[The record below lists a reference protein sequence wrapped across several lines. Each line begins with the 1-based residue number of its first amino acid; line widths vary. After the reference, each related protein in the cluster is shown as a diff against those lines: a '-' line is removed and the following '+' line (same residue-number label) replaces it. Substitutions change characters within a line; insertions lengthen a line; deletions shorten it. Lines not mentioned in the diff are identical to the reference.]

1 MGLYTAEQI
10 YRALQALS
18 TREKIIF
25 MNLLSTKQIRLNERK
40 NRNFFKNI
48 SNEEFTEL
56 IEREVKKNM
65 IPKVEEYRQQQTQK
79 IEEYRQQ
86 QTQKIEQEKNKNFFI
101 SIDNNTGF

>member
-18 TREKIIF
+18 NREKIIF

-48 SNEEFTEL
+48 SNEEITEL
-56 IEREVKKNM
+56 IEREVEKNM
-65 IPKVEEYRQQQTQK
+65 IPKVEEYRQQQA
-79 IEEYRQQ
+79 
-86 QTQKIEQEKNKNFFI
+86 QKIEQEKNQNLFI